1 MNITVTNLESDI
13 STIHEIMLQSFSE
26 YKYDDIP
33 SSALME
39 TTHSIKDAFNNGEC
53 ALIAYQENKAI
64 GMLRFQTEQTD
75 LYFYRLSVIPAY
87 QGQGIAKSL
96 LKYLETYCKQHQ
108 FSKIKCKV
116 RANIWKNINLYRQNG
131 YCISNKEQ
139 IYKDTPHPLS
149 IVSMSKPII

>member
-87 QGQGIAKSL
+87 QGQGIARKLVECVIENAKKSNKKL
-96 LKYLETYCKQHQ
+96 IADCSYARIVLE
-108 FSKIKCKV
+108 
-116 RANIWKNINLYRQNG
+116 RQNR
-131 YCISNKEQ
+131 K
-139 IYKDTPHPLS
+139 
-149 IVSMSKPII
+149 